1 MPGSVLLPVG
11 PGMPIVYFASFF
23 SSLRKQVLVHD
34 LSRPQH
40 VYTITLTK
48 RADGIHADN
57 GKEQAD
63 YARRDVHHIY
73 RDLIAT
79 DLFLT
84 PQRAFILPHTCVEER
99 RRGTLEDDRKESSQ

>member
-1 MPGSVLLPVG
+1 MILQDNRYSIRI
-11 PGMPIVYFASFF
+11 MKK
-23 SSLRKQVLVHD
+23 SSLLFSLMAMGLTAVHAA
-34 LSRPQH
+34 S